1 MMRLFRAFARCRAG
15 ATTIEYGMIA
25 ALLALG
31 TAIALEHKGD
41 VLQDRYEAV
50 VAHFERV
57 WGVEGKP
64 ATLVAEPAEIDLRRL
79 PDLAPA
85 GGGDE
90 R

>member
-1 MMRLFRAFARCRAG
+1 MKRLFRAFARDAAG

-25 ALLALG
+25 VLLALG
-31 TAIALEHKGD
+31 GAIALEHKGD
-41 VLQDRYEAV
+41 VLQERYESV

-57 WGVEGKP
+57 WGVEGRP
-64 ATLVAEPAEIDLRRL
+64 ATFVAEPAEFDVRRL

-85 GGGDE
+85 GGADE